1 MQRRSLL
8 LGVLAAALALFV
20 AGPASAA
27 TLRGTV
33 VHKNR
38 SAHKVVL
45 ATSSGRLAVVK
56 TTRPVRIG
64 RVVRVTGTRL
74 RSGAWSARSI
84 RTVGRSRRARLRGT
98 VTYASRSKRAFTVST
113 SGASVLIHQKRLS
126 GRTARA
132 AGDTMPTTGEQV
144 AVDTTIQPND
154 DLEADDVQN
163 EGQNDN
169 GMKLEGKVLS
179 VDQAKRQITVAADD
193 DDQSGGSVPVT
204 VPQSFDLNQFQVGN
218 EVELTVAKQPD
229 GSFLLTKTDS
239 ENENDQGDNN
249 DNQDN
254 NGNNANNDNKDNGG
268 GNGDNGGDGG
278 GGGGD

>member
-1 MQRRSLL
+1 MQRRSLF

-45 ATSSGRLAVVK
+45 ATTSGRLAVVK
-56 TTRPVRIG
+56 TTRSVRIG
-64 RVVRVTGTRL
+64 RVVRVTGTHL

-84 RTVGRSRRARLRGT
+84 RTVGRSRHARLRGV
-98 VTYASRSKRAFTVST
+98 VTYASRGKRAFTIST
-113 SGASVLIHQKRLS
+113 RGASVLVHQKSLR

-132 AGDTMPTTGEQV
+132 AGDTMPTSGEQV

-163 EGQNDN
+163 EGRDTN
-169 GMKLEGKVLS
+169 GMELEGKVLG

-193 DDQSGGSVPVT
+193 DDQSGDSVTVD
-204 VPQSFDLNQFQVGN
+204 VPQSFDLSQFQVGN

-229 GSFLLTKTDS
+229 GSFLLTKADS
-239 ENENDQGDNN
+239 ENENDQGDGN
-249 DNQDN
+249 DNQDDH
-254 NGNNANNDNKDNGG
+254 GS
-268 GNGDNGGDGG
+268 GGDGG
-278 GGGGD
+278 DQVDNGDGGSGD